1 MTLAQVELL
10 EKNVTKFIKRE
21 NGKDDGAEDKLT
33 DADMN
38 TRALEG
44 TVKMLSEKTG
54 RKTFNYAEIMDPA
67 KTLELHNKRNKNG

>member
-1 MTLAQVELL
+1 MTLAQMELL
-10 EKNVTKFIKRE
+10 ENNLAKFIKWD

-67 KTLELHNKRNKNG
+67 KTLELHNKRIKNG